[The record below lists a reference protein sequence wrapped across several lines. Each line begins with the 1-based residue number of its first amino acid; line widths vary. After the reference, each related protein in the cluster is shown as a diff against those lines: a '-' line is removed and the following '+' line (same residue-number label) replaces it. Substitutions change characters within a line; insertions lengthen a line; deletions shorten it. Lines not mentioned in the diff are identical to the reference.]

1 MKKNVYEM
9 RQVTGMIAIVV
20 CDDEILE
27 CCRMAGRI
35 SVILEEM
42 KVPGIIRQ
50 FNSGQELLQAGSGW

>member
-1 MKKNVYEM
+1 M

-42 KVPGIIRQ
+42 KVPSIIRQ